1 MSGHLSVATG
11 QFSDAGIKDSNDD
24 ACGITIPDE
33 PTITNKGI
41 AALIADGV
49 SSAEGGKEA
58 SEACLHGF
66 MTDYF
71 STPDSWTVKTSG
83 RKVLGSLNRWLHSH
97 ANQQF
102 GHAHAML
109 TTLSTLVIKSG
120 TAHIFHV
127 GDTRIYRLRDNDL
140 ECLTTDHR
148 TWGSSEKSYLGRAMG
163 AEVHIDI
170 DYASYPVEVDD
181 VFLLLTDGVHEFVSA
196 SDLKKMLIDH
206 QESPEFAARTM
217 VTRALEQGSKD
228 NCSALIVKVEHL
240 PMIDQN
246 EFYEHLTELPFP
258 PPLEPGM
265 ILDGY
270 RITRELH
277 ASNRTQVYVA
287 QDSTSG
293 KNVIIKTPSVNYEDD
308 PAYIDQFLHEE
319 WVGRRINNPHVLK
332 IVEPV
337 GRRRFLYYIT
347 EYIEGKTLRQ
357 WMNENTLLPCNK
369 IKEVIEQIASGLRAF
384 HRLEMVHRD
393 LKPENIMID
402 NNNCVVIIDFGSTK
416 IAGVEEIA
424 TPYESNSILG
434 TLDYSAPEYFLGQT
448 GSNRS
453 DIFSLGV
460 ITYELLS
467 GKLPY
472 GKALAENRLKRAT
485 YTSIKHYRPEV
496 PAWFDSAMQKAVNLD
511 AEKRYAMLSEY
522 THDISQANPAF
533 LHKSYQPLMQ
543 RNPTLFWKTLSAL
556 QLVIILVLAYL
567 LVS

>member
-1 MSGHLSVATG
+1 MSAHLSVQSG
-11 QFSDAGIKDSNDD
+11 QFSDAGVKDINDD
-24 ACGITIPDE
+24 ACGVLIPE
-33 PTITNKGI
+33 ESIITNKGI

-58 SEACLHGF
+58 SEACLRGF
-66 MTDYF
+66 MADYF

-83 RKVLGSLNRWLHSH
+83 GKVLGSLNRWLHSH
-97 ANQQF
+97 AHQQY
-102 GHAHAML
+102 GYAQAML
-109 TTLSTLVIKSG
+109 TTLSILVIKSG

-148 TWGSSEKSYLGRAMG
+148 TWASGQKSYLGRAMG
-163 AEVHIDI
+163 ADLHLDI

-181 VFLLLTDGVHEFVSA
+181 VFILLTDGVHEYVSA
-196 SDLKKMLIDH
+196 SDLKKMLLEH
-206 QESPEFAARTM
+206 TSPEFAAKVI
-217 VTRALEQGSKD
+217 VTRALQQGSQD
-228 NCSALIVKVEHL
+228 NASCLIVKVDHL

-277 ASNRTQVYVA
+277 ASSRTQVYVA
-287 QDSTSG
+287 QDSASG
-293 KNVIIKTPSVNYEDD
+293 NNVILKTPSVNYEDD
-308 PAYIDQFLHEE
+308 PYYIDQFLHEE

-332 IVEPV
+332 IIEPA
-337 GRRRFLYYIT
+337 GRRRFLYYVT

-357 WMNENTLLPCNK
+357 WMDENTMLPCNK
-369 IKEVIEQIASGLRAF
+369 IKDVIEQIASGLRAF

-402 NNNCVVIIDFGSTK
+402 NNNCVIIIDFGSTK
-416 IAGVEEIA
+416 IAGVEEIQ
-424 TPYESNSILG
+424 TPYERDNMLG

-448 GSNRS
+448 GNNRS

-460 ITYELLS
+460 ITYEMLC

-472 GKALAENRLKRAT
+472 GKALAENRLKRAS

-496 PAWFDSAMQKAVNLD
+496 PGWFDSAIQKAVHLD
-511 AEKRYAMLSEY
+511 PEKRYGMLSEY
-522 THDISQANPAF
+522 IHDISQPNPEF
-533 LHKSYQPLMQ
+533 QQQNFQPLLQ
-543 RNPTLFWKTLSAL
+543 RNPTLFWKLLSAVEL
-556 QLVIILVLAYL
+556 GVIFFLIYK